1 MEKPLLSIII
11 AAHNTAEY
19 IDICLKSLDDALNG
33 YTASRL
39 IEAIIVNDCSTDD
52 TLKKINDYKE
62 IRFIKKVFS
71 VNYTNVG
78 KVKKFAFNQCT
89 GEYITVLDSDDAL
102 RHDSLV
108 SVLNII
114 EKEKYDIFISPII
127 EKHGEF
133 IIDSIAQHDKGEILN
148 TQQACELFLSHK
160 KIEGHIAGKLIKSA
174 NLSEKDFIDLP
185 CYEDIITVGHAL
197 KNSNRVFFS
206 HTPFYLYRKRTG
218 STSDDKSGNKILLL
232 FSALEILENIFSDNK
247 AFKNMIDALWVKSIS
262 DLVSRGNKKTKIAEK
277 AKNKIA
283 SINSLP
289 FILDPKIRLSR
300 KKMLIKLK
308 VKTAL

>member
-39 IEAIIVNDCSTDD
+39 IEAIIVNDASTDD
-52 TLKKINDYKE
+52 TLKKVNDYKE
-62 IRFIKKVFS
+62 TRFIKKVFS

-78 KVKKFAFNQCT
+78 KVKNFAFNQCT

-102 RHDSLV
+102 RHHSLV
-108 SVLNII
+108 NVLNII
-114 EKEKYDIFISPII
+114 EKEKYDMFISPII
-127 EKHGEF
+127 EKHGAF
-133 IIDSIAQHDKGEILN
+133 TVDATHIPFKGEVLN
-148 TQQACELFLSHK
+148 KQQACEAFLSHK
-160 KIEGHIAGKLIKSA
+160 KTEGHIAGKLIKSS
-174 NLSEKDFIDLP
+174 NLSSENFIDLP
-185 CYEDIITVGHAL
+185 CYEDIITVGYAL
-197 KNSNRVFFS
+197 KKSNRIFFS

-218 STSDDKSGNKILLL
+218 STSDDKSGSKTLLF
-232 FSALEILENIFSDNK
+232 FSALEMLEKIFDYNDN
-247 AFKNMIDALWVKSIS
+247 FKNMIDALWVKSIS
-262 DLVSRGNKKTKIAEK
+262 DLVSRGKNKIIIPEK